1 MANIKSA
8 KKRIRVT
15 EAKTKQNNYWKKSVK
30 RAITVISK
38 ALTEKQE
45 KLKLEKLNNKL
56 KSTLDKATRK
66 KVISKQKA
74 SRIKS
79 KFQKSI

>member
-15 EAKTKQNNYWKKSVK
+15 ANKTRQNNYWKKSIK
-30 RAITVISK
+30 TAIYNIKK
-38 ALTEKQE
+38 ALAEKQKKVE
-45 KLKLEKLNNKL
+45 LEKLNNKL

-66 KVISKQKA
+66 KVVSKQKA

-79 KFQKSI
+79 KYQKSI